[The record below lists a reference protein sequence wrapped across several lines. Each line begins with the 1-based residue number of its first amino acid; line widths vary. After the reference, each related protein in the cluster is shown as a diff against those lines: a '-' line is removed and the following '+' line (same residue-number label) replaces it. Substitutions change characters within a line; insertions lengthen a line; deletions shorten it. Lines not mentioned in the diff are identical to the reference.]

1 MTNVIQ
7 FPKVDL
13 RIPPE
18 FIDPTNLARMSEQEQ
33 YKLLEDI
40 RTRRMVAVTQH
51 LTLQAERK
59 KVKDA
64 ELAKRYDSTIKRI
77 AGHILKVDD
86 SLAKIEE
93 YLHKLRGT
101 RLEAIED
108 AEGED
113 TGSEVGDSGA
123 DGPVPHSIGLGTP

>member
-18 FIDPTNLARMSEQEQ
+18 FVEPTNLARMSEQEQ

-64 ELAKRYDSTIKRI
+64 ELQRRYDRAIKLISSCVVRI
-77 AGHILKVDD
+77 DNDL
-86 SLAKIEE
+86 SKIEE

-101 RLEAIED
+101 RLEAMED

-113 TGSEVGDSGA
+113 TGSEIEDSGVA
-123 DGPVPHSIGLGTP
+123 ASMGYSNSLGTP